1 MVAISATNSATPSL
15 QSVLG
20 GARVAQARR
29 EANQAEVNAQN
40 LRQQADQ
47 AENEARQS
55 QGRRRDLSQRSHRAD
70 PTYQLRRPG
79 TQGHS
84 AGQIINLSV

>member
-1 MVAISATNSATPSL
+1 MVAISAANSATLSL
-15 QSVLG
+15 QSVLN

-29 EANQAEVNAQN
+29 EADQAEANVQN

-55 QGRRRDLSQRSHRAD
+55 QVRWRDLSQRSQRAD
-70 PTYQLRRPG
+70 PIASRNDRASWAAALVKSST
-79 TQGHS
+79 
-84 AGQIINLSV
+84 

>member
-1 MVAISATNSATPSL
+1 MVAISAANSATPSL
-15 QSVLG
+15 QSVLN

-29 EANQAEVNAQN
+29 EADQAEANAQN

-55 QGRRRDLSQRSHRAD
+55 QVRWRDLSQRSQRAD
-70 PTYQLRRPG
+70 PTYQPQRPG
-79 TQGHS
+79 QLGRST
-84 AGQIINLSV
+84 GQFINLSI

>member
-1 MVAISATNSATPSL
+1 MAAISATNSATPSL
-15 QSVLG
+15 QSVLT

-55 QGRRRDLSQRSHRAD
+55 QGRWRDLSQRSQQAD

-79 TQGHS
+79 TQGPS